1 MKGSSMTEE
10 QRKAKVLIVDD
21 HPIIRHGVTQLIN
34 QEEDLVTCGEAEDGP
49 EALQAIADLKPD
61 IVILDITLK
70 TVNGLDLIGTIKEQF
85 TGVPVLMLSM
95 HDEALYAERALRA
108 GAQGYVMKQD
118 SPEKLIDAIR
128 RVLSGEIYLSEGMT
142 AKMLKKFAEGT
153 SPQEQSP
160 EEALSARE
168 LEVFKLIG
176 QGQATRRIAE
186 VLSVSVKTV
195 DAHRA
200 NIKKKLELKTGAE
213 LVQKAIKWA
222 LSQQGSS

>member
-1 MKGSSMTEE
+1 MTEE
-10 QRKAKVLIVDD
+10 QQKTRVLIVDD

-34 QEEDLVTCGEAEDGP
+34 QEDDLITCGEAEDGP
-49 EALQAIADLKPD
+49 EALKAIADLKPD

-70 TVNGLDLIGTIKEQF
+70 TISGLDLIGTIKD
-85 TGVPVLMLSM
+85 TCPDLPVLMLSM

-118 SPEKLIDAIR
+118 SPEKLIEAIR

-142 AKMLKKFAEGT
+142 AKMLKKIAEGT
-153 SPQEQSP
+153 ASQEQSP
-160 EEALSARE
+160 AEALSARE

-176 QGQATRRIAE
+176 QGNATRTIAE
-186 VLSVSVKTV
+186 VLNVSVKTV

-200 NIKKKLELKTGAE
+200 NIKKKLELKSGAE
-213 LVQKAIKWA
+213 LVQKAIKWT
-222 LSQQGSS
+222 LSQDSTAP